1 MGINDAKI
9 RILIENCK
17 YFNDYFLENMKYRDF
32 EAVLS
37 AERLSRYVNAC
48 NGDTRKAMTLYREN
62 LRLSQE
68 MFTLISCFEVA
79 LRNAIDKKMTDA
91 FGSDWLRDSIL
102 PHGIFTAPQF
112 GQTCRIISKA
122 YQKLYSNGVYTH
134 SKLLAEMDFG
144 IWKYMFSNP
153 QYRAA
158 GRVLLS
164 IFPNRPRSSAAMQ
177 YNNAYVFNE
186 LDGVNTIRNRI
197 AHHEPI
203 CFMMGQD
210 TISTSYLL
218 QQYQRIQTLFSWMN
232 VDAHAMLYGLDHV
245 QQVCGRVVNL

>member
-1 MGINDAKI
+1 M
-9 RILIENCK
+9 
-17 YFNDYFLENMKYRDF
+17 
-32 EAVLS
+32 S
-37 AERLSRYVNAC
+37 AERMNRYVNAC
-48 NGDTRKAMTLYREN
+48 GGDTRKAMTLYREN
-62 LRLSQE
+62 LRVSQE

-79 LRNAIDKKMTDA
+79 LRNAIDRKMTA
-91 FGSDWLRDSIL
+91 SFGSDWLRDSVQQS
-102 PHGIFTAPQF
+102 GIFTGPQF
-112 GQTCRIISKA
+112 TQTHRIISKA
-122 YQKLYSNGVYTH
+122 YQKLHANGTYSH

-144 IWKYMFSNP
+144 VWKYMFSNP

-177 YNNAYVFNE
+177 YNNVYVFNE

-197 AHHEPI
+197 AHHEPV
-203 CFMMGQD
+203 CFMIAQD

-245 QQVCGRVVNL
+245 QQVCSRIIEII

>member
-1 MGINDAKI
+1 
-9 RILIENCK
+9 
-17 YFNDYFLENMKYRDF
+17 MKFKDF

-37 AERLSRYVNAC
+37 AERITRYVNAC
-48 NGDTRKAMTLYREN
+48 GGNTRKAMTLYREN
-62 LRLSQE
+62 LHLSQE

-79 LRNAIDKKMTDA
+79 LRNAIDRKMTDA
-91 FGSDWLRDSIL
+91 FGTNWLRDTIL
-102 PHGIFTAPQF
+102 PNGIFTSPQF
-112 GQTCRIISKA
+112 RQTNRIITKA
-122 YQKLYSNGVYTH
+122 FQKLNANGTYSH

-144 IWKYMFSNP
+144 VWKYMFSNP

-158 GRVLLS
+158 GRILLS

-177 YNNAYVFNE
+177 YNNVYVFNE

-203 CFMMGQD
+203 CFMIGQD
-210 TISTSYLL
+210 AVSTSYLL

-245 QQVCGRVVNL
+245 QQVCSRIIAL

>member
-1 MGINDAKI
+1 
-9 RILIENCK
+9 
-17 YFNDYFLENMKYRDF
+17 MKFKDF
-32 EAVLS
+32 ETVLS
-37 AERLSRYVNAC
+37 AERITRYVNAC
-48 NGDTRKAMTLYREN
+48 GGNTRKAMTLYREN
-62 LRLSQE
+62 LHLSQE

-79 LRNAIDKKMTDA
+79 LRNAIDQKMKDA
-91 FGSDWLRDSIL
+91 FGPDWLRDAIL
-102 PHGIFTAPQF
+102 PNGIFAPPQF
-112 GQTCRIISKA
+112 RQTNRIISKA
-122 YQKLYSNGVYTH
+122 YQKLYSNGTYCH

-144 IWKYMFSNP
+144 VWKYMFSNP

-177 YNNAYVFNE
+177 YNNVYVFNE

-203 CFMMGQD
+203 CFMIGQD

-218 QQYQRIQTLFSWMN
+218 QQYQRIQMLFSWMN
-232 VDAHAMLYGLDHV
+232 IDAHAMLYGLDHV
-245 QQVCGRVVNL
+245 QQVCGRVIAL